1 MTNPRKEKSDMQT
14 QTLKPYLAIILT
26 LALSVVGV
34 QAQFTFSHVGGGETG
49 SITPNAEAG
58 SYTFIGGGND
68 IWSASDEFD
77 FAHQT
82 ISGNFD
88 VRVRVESLEFTATWT
103 KAGLMMRDSVGTGNA
118 LAGNAR
124 MAFSRVTPSA
134 GANDTRY
141 GYRTGQAAGTQGEHE
156 DGSGQPGYPNAWL
169 RLTRSGSAFTAYACQ
184 DGLNWRELGRQDTA
198 GWDGG
203 ASPADV
209 LVGLAVSRHSG
220 ADPLATCEFRD
231 FGHAATTPAA
241 ISTQPATQTAEEGFT
256 ATFRFS
262 APGGFDL
269 YNIQWKKNGAD
280 IAGATGP
287 TYTTPPVA
295 GSDNGTT

>member
-1 MTNPRKEKSDMQT
+1 MTNPRKEKSDMRT
-14 QTLKPYLAIILT
+14 QTLKPYLAIIFT
-26 LALSVVGV
+26 LAWSIACV
-34 QAQFTFSHVGGGETG
+34 QAQFTFSHIGGGDTG
-49 SITPNAEAG
+49 SITPNAEPG
-58 SYTFIGGGND
+58 SYTMIGGGND

-77 FAHQT
+77 FAHT
-82 ISGNFD
+82 TVTGNFD

-103 KAGLMMRDSVGTGNA
+103 KAGLMMRDNIGGSGDP

-141 GYRTGQAAGTQGEHE
+141 AYRTGQAAGTQGEHE

-169 RLTRSGSAFTAYACQ
+169 RLTRSGSAFSAYASQ

-203 ASPADV
+203 PSPAAV
-209 LVGLAVSRHSG
+209 EVGFAVSRHSG

-231 FGHAATTPAA
+231 FGNAATTPSA
-241 ISTQPATQTAEEGFT
+241 IGNGPANTTAEEGFA
-256 ATFRFS
+256 ATFTFRPVGFRYLRHPM
-262 APGGFDL
+262 AQERRGHPGRNWHHLHHPDPGHF
-269 YNIQWKKNGAD
+269 
-280 IAGATGP
+280 
-287 TYTTPPVA
+287 
-295 GSDNGTT
+295 